1 MTKKRNPLTDSA
13 VDLDNETVFVLH
25 PQIDQV
31 SNITLVDA
39 ITHRLY
45 HIRAMCSVGIDAY
58 GDADP
63 NGQIAP
69 FLGRIAALT
78 KEADLLVNTF
88 HKTQEADHD

>member
-1 MTKKRNPLTDSA
+1 MAKKHSTTTDSA

-25 PQIDQV
+25 PQIDQA

-58 GDADP
+58 GNTDTD
-63 NGQIAP
+63 GQIAP
-69 FLGRIAALT
+69 FFGGIADLA

-88 HKTQEADHD
+88 HKGGRHD

>member
-1 MTKKRNPLTDSA
+1 MTKPRNPPADSA

-25 PQIDQV
+25 PQIDQA
-31 SNITLVDA
+31 SNLTRVDA

-58 GDADP
+58 VDADP
-63 NGQIAP
+63 NGQMAP
-69 FLGRIAALT
+69 FLGRIADLA

-88 HKTQEADHD
+88 HKPREVDHG

>member
-1 MTKKRNPLTDSA
+1 MTKKLNPLTDSV

-25 PQIDQV
+25 PQIDQA
-31 SNITLVDA
+31 SNLTRVDA

-58 GDADP
+58 VDAE
-63 NGQIAP
+63 IAP
-69 FLGRIAALT
+69 FLGRIADLA

-88 HKTQEADHD
+88 HKAPEVDHG